1 MPDFIL
7 TLLAACLGSSGLTA
21 IVQALLQRRWAKSDK
36 QDALVAGL
44 KVLTVDRVR
53 YLGRC
58 YILDGKISL
67 EDRENLEEM
76 YTAYKSLGGPG
87 GGRGRDADRC
97 GDSAGGSGRGAR
109 GPEGC
114 PRSRGPASWI

>member
-1 MPDFIL
+1 MNDIVQIA
-7 TLLAACLGSSGLTA
+7 AACLGSSGLTA
-21 IVQALLQRRWAKSDK
+21 IVLAILQRRWSCQDK

-67 EDRENLEEM
+67 DDRENLEEM
-76 YTAYKSLGGPG
+76 YTAYKSLGGNGHLETIMSEVRRLPVKG
-87 GGRGRDADRC
+87 DAV
-97 GDSAGGSGRGAR
+97 
-109 GPEGC
+109 
-114 PRSRGPASWI
+114 

>member
-1 MPDFIL
+1 MPDVTSIVI
-7 TLLAACLGSSGLTA
+7 ACLGSSGLTA
-21 IVQALLQRRWAKSDK
+21 IVLAILQRRWSCQDK
-36 QDALVAGL
+36 QSAIVAGL

-76 YTAYKSLGGPG
+76 YTAYKSLGGNGHLETIMAEVRHLPIE
-87 GGRGRDADRC
+87 GRG
-97 GDSAGGSGRGAR
+97 
-109 GPEGC
+109 
-114 PRSRGPASWI
+114 

>member
-7 TLLAACLGSSGLTA
+7 TLLVACLGSSGLTA
-21 IVQALLQRRWAKSDK
+21 IAQAILQRKWANSDK

-76 YTAYKSLGGPG
+76 YTAYKSLGGNGHLETIMAEVRHLPIE
-87 GGRGRDADRC
+87 GRG
-97 GDSAGGSGRGAR
+97 
-109 GPEGC
+109 
-114 PRSRGPASWI
+114 

>member
-1 MPDFIL
+1 MPDVTSIVI
-7 TLLAACLGSSGLTA
+7 ACLGSSGLTA
-21 IVQALLQRRWAKSDK
+21 IVLAILQRRWSCQDK

-67 EDRENLEEM
+67 EDRENLEDM
-76 YTAYKSLGGPG
+76 YRAYKGLGGNGHLETIMAEVRKLPLKG
-87 GGRGRDADRC
+87 ETA
-97 GDSAGGSGRGAR
+97 
-109 GPEGC
+109 
-114 PRSRGPASWI
+114 

>member
-76 YTAYKSLGGPG
+76 YTAYKSLGGNGHLETIMSEVRRLPVKG
-87 GGRGRDADRC
+87 EAV
-97 GDSAGGSGRGAR
+97 
-109 GPEGC
+109 
-114 PRSRGPASWI
+114 

>member
-1 MPDFIL
+1 MNDIVQIA
-7 TLLAACLGSSGLTA
+7 AACLGSSGLTA
-21 IVQALLQRRWAKSDK
+21 IVLAILQRRWSCQDK

-67 EDRENLEEM
+67 EDRENLEDM
-76 YTAYKSLGGPG
+76 YRAYKGLGGNGHLETIMAEVRKLPVKG
-87 GGRGRDADRC
+87 ETA
-97 GDSAGGSGRGAR
+97 
-109 GPEGC
+109 
-114 PRSRGPASWI
+114 

>member
-1 MPDFIL
+1 MPDVTSIVI
-7 TLLAACLGSSGLTA
+7 ACLGSSGLTA
-21 IVQALLQRRWAKSDK
+21 IVLAILQRRWSCQDK

-76 YTAYKSLGGPG
+76 YTAYKSLGGNGHLETIMSEVRRLPV
-87 GGRGRDADRC
+87 RGE
-97 GDSAGGSGRGAR
+97 SG
-109 GPEGC
+109 
-114 PRSRGPASWI
+114 

>member
-1 MPDFIL
+1 MPDVTSIVI
-7 TLLAACLGSSGLTA
+7 ACLGSSGLTA
-21 IVQALLQRRWAKSDK
+21 IVLAILQRRWSCQDK

-58 YILDGKISL
+58 YSLDGNISL

-76 YTAYKSLGGPG
+76 YTAYKSLGGNGHLETIMSEVRRLPVKG
-87 GGRGRDADRC
+87 DAV
-97 GDSAGGSGRGAR
+97 
-109 GPEGC
+109 
-114 PRSRGPASWI
+114 